1 MSLKILNQIRDLTK
15 NLSTEEKQELVKEIM
30 GALEITPK
38 KTAAKKSPRILGL
51 HAHLGEGWISDDF
64 GDELPDS
71 FWLGSE

>member
-1 MSLKILNQIRDLTK
+1 MSDKFEMALALVME
-15 NLSTEEKQELVKEIM
+15 LSTGEKEQL
-30 GALEITPK
+30 LEQV
-38 KTAAKKSPRILGL
+38 TAALNKDAAVQQPKSRILGL